1 MATPIAQ
8 RHAGRIVLVT
18 GASSGNGRA
27 IAVRLAAEGAHV
39 VCCDIRVAPRP
50 DGFDERSEM
59 ATHELIGERGGT
71 AVFVECDAADEAS
84 VESAIGSAWQAFGGL
99 DACVL
104 NAGIF
109 LRAASIL
116 EETAPDHDQVMR
128 VNERGVWLGIRGVG
142 RSLVNAGRPGR
153 IVCIASISGLVGL
166 PREPAYCASKAA
178 VVNLTRAAA
187 LDLAPHEITVNAI
200 CPGYIATAMLRQELA
215 DPSRRAALEAAT
227 PWPRLGTVE
236 DVAAAASFL
245 LSDDAAWIT
254 GAVLAVDGGYS
265 CQ

>member
-1 MATPIAQ
+1 M
-8 RHAGRIVLVT
+8 
-18 GASSGNGRA
+18 S
-27 IAVRLAAEGAHV
+27 
-39 VCCDIRVAPRP
+39 
-50 DGFDERSEM
+50 
-59 ATHELIGERGGT
+59 
-71 AVFVECDAADEAS
+71 
-84 VESAIGSAWQAFGGL
+84 
-99 DACVL
+99 
-104 NAGIF
+104 
-109 LRAASIL
+109 
-116 EETAPDHDQVMR
+116 
-128 VNERGVWLGIRGVG
+128 
-142 RSLVNAGRPGR
+142 AGRPGR

-245 LSDDAAWIT
+245 ISDDAAWIT

-265 CQ
+265 CK